1 MGAVADT
8 AEYRAALAG
17 GRSAVESIVARYHN
31 QLVAYG
37 RANGWPTQAVDDAVQ
52 VTWLQFFRHLSAAAE
67 DPEKALRNP
76 ESLRF
81 WLTKTTLNAL
91 RDDYR
96 RQKRQERMAEAV
108 SGETVALRTHVAE
121 PDFLRGIELDERRS
135 LVRAACERLG
145 QTCRKLL
152 SLLLIDPPLAHAEVA
167 EIMER
172 PIGSIGPTRQRCI
185 ATLQSLIAEAT

>member
-1 MGAVADT
+1 MITPNDSEAYHQALEGDRDAV
-8 AEYRAALAG
+8 RA
-17 GRSAVESIVARYHN
+17 IVARYHN

-37 RANGWPTQAVDDAVQ
+37 RANGWPTQAVEDAVQ
-52 VTWLQFFRHLSAAAE
+52 VTWLQFFRHLSAAAD
-67 DPEKALRNP
+67 DPAKALRNP

-96 RQKRQERMAEAV
+96 RQKRQERTAEAV
-108 SGETVALRTHVAE
+108 SGETVALRTHIAE
-121 PDFLRGIELDERRS
+121 PDFLRGIELEEHRS
-135 LVRAACERLG
+135 LVRAAFERLG
-145 QTCRKLL
+145 QTCRELL
-152 SLLLIDPPLAHAEVA
+152 SLLLMDPPLAHAEVA